1 MIAKIKVEPSYR
13 PAWFL
18 EDQPAHI
25 PLPTKRFH
33 ELPGEV
39 IAWGI
44 WEGKSVPLLSVESGK
59 LFSQYDWSEWKNYIL
74 GEKYRDIIRPFYTR
88 LPTHYHIVPGALR
101 NLAGR
106 LLLSS
111 QGVRTIPRHDFPGF
125 PIEQGLELL
134 RYVYE
139 QSGAVHG
146 VGSSSSSQIIL
157 THDIDTK
164 DGFKWV
170 KRTATLEMEYGFRSL
185 WNVVGCSKIDYE
197 VLDWLMENGFEIG
210 LHGYNHDNRLIFLA
224 EEEIRNRLDR
234 CVELLNRYHMRS
246 FRSPSWFRNEKL
258 FKVLK
263 DYFEFDYSYLDTD
276 IICPG
281 GNGGCLWT
289 CLLYTSPSPRD

>member
-1 MIAKIKVEPSYR
+1 
-13 PAWFL
+13 
-18 EDQPAHI
+18 
-25 PLPTKRFH
+25 
-33 ELPGEV
+33 
-39 IAWGI
+39 
-44 WEGKSVPLLSVESGK
+44 
-59 LFSQYDWSEWKNYIL
+59 
-74 GEKYRDIIRPFYTR
+74 
-88 LPTHYHIVPGALR
+88 
-101 NLAGR
+101 
-106 LLLSS
+106 
-111 QGVRTIPRHDFPGF
+111 
-125 PIEQGLELL
+125 
-134 RYVYE
+134 
-139 QSGAVHG
+139 
-146 VGSSSSSQIIL
+146 
-157 THDIDTK
+157 
-164 DGFKWV
+164 
-170 KRTATLEMEYGFRSL
+170 LEMEYGFRSL

-289 CLLYTSPSPRD
+289 RSFSLLSGLIHIPTTIPFETPLWFRYAPEQLLEFWMPKIKWLMSCGGNIVVNTHPDPHYSGNDRMLTVYEELLSFLKNRS